1 MIDPSQHKSARIIRK
16 YFVPLDQRPEIYNID
31 KIPLNHRILRYA
43 DVLLMYAEACNAE
56 GADGDA
62 RTALNKVRS
71 RVGLADVTSSGT
83 ALRDA
88 IRAERRLELAFEQC
102 RLYDIRRWDADNG
115 KKVMAN
121 IMGLNGSFVTYN
133 LGPNADIY
141 ERLQPGRNQRQGY
154 PLRRKPRPPLAYT
167 DLRNTALQRRHRT
180 EPRLVSHY

>member
-1 MIDPSQHKSARIIRK
+1 MIGAIIWKEAFGWTDDVYEEGYVIDPSQHKSARIIRK

-62 RTALNKVRS
+62 RKALNKVRS

-121 IMGLNGSFVTYN
+121 IMEIGRASCR
-133 LGPNADIY
+133 
-141 ERLQPGRNQRQGY
+141 ER
-154 PLRRKPRPPLAYT
+154 
-167 DLRNTALQRRHRT
+167 
-180 EPRLVSHY
+180 V